1 MRQVNVLPV
10 DVNQGVENKGILS
23 SIDTQKN
30 TGADRSKSSNF
41 SDYMADKSVVTNGKK
56 RQENASEQQ
65 SQVATDKHAASR
77 SQPSENATD
86 VSNQATEEKA
96 KNEDIQADAVDEGSN
111 NTAEEVTSEQS
122 TKAHDKQSTEYV
134 DAPVEN
140 TRAEIAIKLLD
151 FINASE
157 ITSTEHSQKHE
168 QSRQAALEMAKQINV
183 QQQIAQSEKAPVEK
197 VELSQKEQKL
207 ATEIQAILAGRDTKT
222 QSNKNQEAQAIT
234 VSESSESNKEITT
247 DVKKVSGNEK
257 VLQTLASSDQLNRV
271 KAATSV
277 EQENSIKT
285 ITGVDDKLASADDVE
300 KSASKLTQ
308 QEIKQAAE
316 NTIVADK
323 SLATVSDNAGND
335 TKKTV
340 EPVISTSSVNPELNV
355 NKADEVDAAIAEK
368 QRAET
373 PFSVTPIN
381 IDNTHK
387 ADSKE
392 NNTRI
397 INQATANVVNV
408 DAKTNSSSAG
418 DSEQQNNAEQNAQK
432 QSFDMKVNTPVDT
445 EKQAIVDL
453 KTERQTVF
461 SEPARPTTALTQEQE
476 QAAQAIHAKTTAE
489 SVSVQATRSTQIIA
503 QETIAINRK
512 DFSIEVKEKV
522 MVMINQKLRQLEIR
536 LDPPELGSMQVKI
549 NMQNEQAAV
558 NFVVQNPQA
567 KDALEQHMGRLKEML
582 EQSGVDVG
590 DANIEQRDQ
599 KSNDGGEAGGE
610 LAQGENQGENNSA
623 HEQLAAPEVN
633 LYKASSTGVD
643 YYA

>member
-234 VSESSESNKEITT
+234 VSESSESNKEKAT

-277 EQENSIKT
+277 EQENSTKT
-285 ITGVDDKLASADDVE
+285 ITVDDKLASADDVE

-340 EPVISTSSVNPELNV
+340 EPVISASSVNPELNV

-368 QRAET
+368 QGAET